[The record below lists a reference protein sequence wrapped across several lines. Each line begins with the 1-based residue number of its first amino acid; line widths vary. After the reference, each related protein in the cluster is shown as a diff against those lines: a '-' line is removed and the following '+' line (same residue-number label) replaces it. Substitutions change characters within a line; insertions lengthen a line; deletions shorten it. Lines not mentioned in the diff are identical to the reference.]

1 MSENEKKHESQSCC
15 CCQSWKAIFI
25 AIAFMA
31 IGAVLGHVMT
41 MMHHCGKMAMNHPF
55 GQMTAMRHP
64 CCLMMGPRG
73 GGYGREARWDRDD
86 RERECR
92 FEHKFREG
100 KEVGGE
106 QKGWFEH
113 KTGKRAARLSDPNK
127 ASCPMM
133 DKKEGK
139 SRKD

>member
-31 IGAVLGHVMT
+31 IGALLGHAMT
-41 MMHHCGKMAMNHPF
+41 MMHHCCQMMTMNHPC
-55 GQMTAMRHP
+55 GQ
-64 CCLMMGPRG
+64 MMGPR

-92 FEHKFREG
+92 FEHKFREE

-113 KTGKRAARLSDPNK
+113 KTDKRAARLSDPNK